1 MELSE
6 AAILLKKERKGTC
19 GRWSTRL
26 LSLYSGSTIRGFAVC
41 CSMSGS
47 NLFPSNIDRLFA
59 LYQAQNPD
67 AWLEPSNIG
76 TNGNVFIDDDTT
88 VDADTPLLPFRR
100 TPDSFWTT
108 NEARDTTVFG
118 YAYPETRSSNSSAA
132 RAAVARLYSGSTRE
146 RLTAPIGSVKG
157 HFMVGGERTF
167 TDWAISTAAD
177 TRGLPP
183 TFVVRFSL
191 VGDFSSDPVTEVGM
205 WSILMPMEHH
215 KAEPGAS
222 LHQNASSRS
231 TEGSV
236 GMTASLLDEM
246 SSGSLDSL
254 EATDVVPFLKDRLT
268 WSVHSVRRPCCGD
281 STIR

>member
-1 MELSE
+1 
-6 AAILLKKERKGTC
+6 
-19 GRWSTRL
+19 
-26 LSLYSGSTIRGFAVC
+26 LSLSSGSIIRGFAVC
-41 CSMSGS
+41 YSIPDS
-47 NLFPSNIDRLFA
+47 NLSISNIDRLFA

-67 AWLEPSNIG
+67 NWLEPSNIG

-118 YAYPETRSSNSSAA
+118 YAYAETRSSNSSAA
-132 RAAVARLYSGSTRE
+132 RAAVARLYSGSTRD
-146 RLTAPIGSVKG
+146 RLTAQIGSVKG
-157 HFMVGGERTF
+157 HFMVDGERTF
-167 TDWAISTAAD
+167 TDWAISTTAD

-183 TFVVRFSL
+183 TFMVRFSL

-205 WSILMPMEHH
+205 WSILMPMEHN
-215 KAEPGAS
+215 KAERGVS

-231 TEGSV
+231 VEGTV

-254 EATDVVPFLKDRLT
+254 EAADVVPFLKDRLT
-268 WSVHSVRRPCCGD
+268 WGVYSVRFCCDG
-281 STIR
+281 STTTFC